1 MSSHAP
7 ISSAAREA
15 LREKYRSNLAALEE
29 MRSRR
34 SSITKVRQPITSA
47 TLFNWVRDGKVE
59 IAAWNRDEVTKREG
73 NEDEWMESLATKI
86 SAGHFI
92 AYYVGAPDKDGK
104 INPTTKNKIVV
115 YEGGHRTRW
124 TSRIFENQA
133 TYLDMTYDVLC
144 AIAPETALAI
154 QTCIIEMTVAT
165 SLDAAALVAFAKH
178 EYDTVNL
185 KVEGLK
191 AGEIIRTGADETR
204 SALETKIKSALKR
217 TLKPKDRDAH
227 LEELRALVHGAAG
240 LVTQMNKKKGTLT
253 TTQPLTDEQVAKA
266 EATIE
271 SLGKAEETIASL
283 PELSDK
289 KLQTRVKNR
298 NLDLAVDGTFV
309 YALQNARNE
318 DGREEVISDWV
329 RFHKEFFPVAKKWTE
344 TLAILKKATVDRSRY
359 GPEETPFPAR
369 WQRIQNLLN
378 PRAAIVSSVDV
389 PVVAPL

>member
-1 MSSHAP
+1 MS
-7 ISSAAREA
+7 
-15 LREKYRSNLAALEE
+15 
-29 MRSRR
+29 
-34 SSITKVRQPITSA
+34 
-47 TLFNWVRDGKVE
+47 
-59 IAAWNRDEVTKREG
+59 
-73 NEDEWMESLATKI
+73 
-86 SAGHFI
+86 
-92 AYYVGAPDKDGK
+92 YYD
-104 INPTTKNKIVV
+104 
-115 YEGGHRTRW
+115 
-124 TSRIFENQA
+124 
-133 TYLDMTYDVLC
+133 LC
-144 AIAPETALAI
+144 AIAPETAKAI
-154 QTCIIEMTVAT
+154 DDCIIEMTVAT
-165 SLDAAALVAFAKH
+165 SLEAAALVAFAKH

-204 SALETKIKSALKR
+204 SMLETKIKSALKR

-253 TTQPLTDEQVAKA
+253 TTKPLTDEQVAKA

-271 SLGKAEETIASL
+271 SLAKAEETIASL

-289 KLQTRVKNR
+289 KLQARVKNR

-309 YALQNARNE
+309 YALQDARNE
-318 DGREEVISDWV
+318 DECEEVISNWV

-344 TLAILKKATVDRSRY
+344 TLSILRKATVDRSRY

-369 WQRIQNLLN
+369 WKRIQNMLN
-378 PRAAIVSSVDV
+378 PRAAIVSSANV